1 MGMLEVGRAQYLTFE
16 WACGA
21 QKTLKVHTG
30 DHIPHSSIPIF
41 ILQRGIK
48 RLEAE
53 SQNNG
58 TYIDLDFLR
67 CLAEIYGVI
76 LTDPFTDTTFL
87 LLKIKAAFID
97 ICDKGNGLSV
107 IYMDGFVI
115 RYLLI
120 EWIRVL
126 DRTIFYT
133 GGATDTF
140 VLVDVS
146 GLLRQGNPKI
156 PRLPFDFINFS
167 EA

>member
-1 MGMLEVGRAQYLTFE
+1 MGMLFVGRAQYLPFE
-16 WACGA
+16 WARGTQEA
-21 QKTLKVHTG
+21 LKVHTG
-30 DHIPHSSIPIF
+30 DHILHFSISIF

-53 SQNNG
+53 RQNNG

-67 CLAEIYGVI
+67 CLAKIYGVI
-76 LTDPFTDTTFL
+76 LADPFTDTTFL
-87 LLKIKAAFID
+87 LLKVNAAFID

-107 IYMDGFVI
+107 IDVDGFVI

-120 EWIRVL
+120 EWIRIL
-126 DRTIFYT
+126 DRTVFYT

-140 VLVDVS
+140 VLINVS
-146 GLLRQGNPKI
+146 GLLGQGNRKI